1 MTGFS
6 SVELMKRKPSCTQTF
21 CNFVWSCLLSD
32 RLRHETRSAAGE
44 HIDCCID
51 RVWEIMGDMV
61 RDFWMLLMV
70 PPPQSC
76 RALLTFT
83 INPQLTYTI
92 SPCSTFSINLSHF
105 SYTLRATPTGS
116 NTCVISFILLVVT
129 PCILKYIRSL
139 A

>member
-6 SVELMKRKPSCTQTF
+6 LVEGKKGPRAHKHF
-21 CNFVWSCLLSD
+21 CNFVLVAFLSD

-116 NTCVISFILLVVT
+116 NTCVIPFILLVVT